1 MNHVLVLIL
10 AIVVMLAVLRR
21 EPGALVSVIALAVL
35 TVAAFFLGSPLL
47 GLLLAVLAAG
57 VAFAGLPQLRR
68 SWLTPRLFALF
79 KQVAPRVS
87 ATEKV
92 ALEAGTVFWDGEL
105 FSGQPRW
112 QKLLG
117 QRNPGLNDREQA
129 FLDKQ
134 CEHVTGL
141 CNGWEVA
148 VERADLPETVWDY
161 LKKEKFF
168 GMIIPESYGGLGFSA
183 KAQSAVLQK
192 LSFNETLMV
201 VVGVPNS
208 LGPGEL
214 LLKYGTEEQKNH
226 YLPRLADGREVP
238 CFGLTGPRAGSDATS
253 IPDTGIVCKGMHN
266 GKEVVGIRLNFEKR
280 WITLAPVATVVG
292 LAFRMFDPDKL
303 LGDVE
308 DIGIS
313 CALIPRDTDG
323 MEIGRRHCPIGS
335 PFMNGPI
342 KGKDVFIPLEYL
354 IGGAEMAGQGWR
366 MLVECLSVG
375 RCITLP
381 SGASGTGRYMTGVA
395 GGFTRIRRQFNTPV
409 AEMEGVKVPLARIA
423 SMAYIARAT
432 VAHTANMIDNGQKP
446 AVPST
451 ILKSQLTEFQ
461 RQMVTDAMDVHGG
474 KTVTLGP
481 RNYLGIGYAAT
492 AVSITVEGANIM
504 TRSLMVFGQGAI
516 RCHPWVLDE
525 LAAKDADDIKAFD
538 KAIFGHLG
546 MVSGNVARSF
556 SAALGV
562 PTGSN
567 PFNGEAARYARAVN
581 RFSAAFSLMADVA
594 MGTLGGSLKLREM
607 LSARLGDVLSN
618 LYMTSM
624 VLKQWQEGRKVP
636 GEEALMRY
644 CCEFLLHR
652 AELAIDEVLNNLP
665 NRWAARAVRPVVLP
679 LGRRWPMPS
688 DTLVSEIAHD
698 VSTDS
703 KLRAYL
709 LEDTWQHQAK
719 DQFPNPVARYNA
731 LLKDNDRATDLY
743 RSVDK
748 AYAKGKL
755 PMAALHPEQRFTAA
769 LKAKLI
775 SQDDHDFMVAYEAE
789 VLDMLTVDDFAFDEL
804 ARDPAKVVWHTGKP
818 GSKAKAAPKAKA
830 EPKAKSKAKA
840 KTKAKA
846 KSATASAS
854 GARSTAEKNTEDSS
868 SNSN

>member
-1 MNHVLVLIL
+1 MNHLLVLIL
-10 AIVVMLAVLRR
+10 AVVVMLAVLRR
-21 EPGALVSVIALAVL
+21 EPGALVSVITLAVL
-35 TVAAFFLGSPLL
+35 TVVAFILGSPLL
-47 GLLLAVLAAG
+47 GVVLALIAAG

-68 SWLTPRLFALF
+68 TWLTPKLFAFF
-79 KQVAPRVS
+79 KQVAPKVS
-87 ATEKV
+87 DTEKA

-117 QRNPGLNDREQA
+117 QRNPGLSDAEQA

-141 CNGWEVA
+141 CNAWDVA
-148 VERADLPETVWDY
+148 VERADLPGEVWDY

-168 GMIIPESYGGLGFSA
+168 GMIIPEQYGGLGFSA
-183 KAQSAVLQK
+183 RAQSAVLQK
-192 LSFNETLMV
+192 LSLNETLMV

-253 IPDTGIVCKGMHN
+253 IPDTGVVCKGMHN

-313 CALIPRDTDG
+313 CALIPRDTEG
-323 MEIGRRHCPIGS
+323 MDIGRRHAPIGS

-342 KGKDVFIPLEYL
+342 RGKDVFIPLDYL

-381 SGASGTGRYMTGVA
+381 SGASGTGRYMAGLA
-395 GGFTRIRRQFNTPV
+395 GGFTRIRRQFNIPV

-423 SMAYIARAT
+423 SMGYIARAT

-481 RNYLGIGYAAT
+481 RNYLGIGYSAT

-525 LAAKDADDIKAFD
+525 LAAKDADDVKAFD

-546 MVSGNVARSF
+546 MVAGNVARSF
-556 SAALGV
+556 TAALGV

-581 RFSAAFSLMADVA
+581 RFSASFSLLADVA

-624 VLKQWQEGRKVP
+624 VLKQWQEGQKVP

-644 CCEFLLHR
+644 SCEFMLYR
-652 AELAIDEVLNNLP
+652 TEVAIDEVLNNLP
-665 NRWAARAVRPVVLP
+665 NRLVARLVRPIVLP

-688 DTLVSEIAHD
+688 DRLVSAIAKD

-709 LEDTWQHQAK
+709 LEDTWQTEAK
-719 DQFPNPVARYNA
+719 GQVVNPVARYNA
-731 LLKDNDRATDLY
+731 LLKDNARATDLY
-743 RSVDK
+743 KTVDK
-748 AYAKGKL
+748 AYAKGEL
-755 PMAALHPEQRFTAA
+755 PMTALHPEQRFEEAF
-769 LKAKLI
+769 KAGLI
-775 SQDDHDFMVAYEAE
+775 SQDDRDFMASYEAE
-789 VLDMLTVDDFAFDEL
+789 VLEMLTVDDFAFDEL
-804 ARDPAKVVWHTGKP
+804 ARDKSKVVWHTGKP
-818 GSKAKAAPKAKA
+818 KAPAKAKAASKAKAAT
-830 EPKAKSKAKA
+830 KSKAKA
-840 KTKAKA
+840 KPKAKA
-846 KSATASAS
+846 KSESGTAAS
-854 GARSTAEKNTEDSS
+854 ARSTAEKTSS
-868 SNSN
+868 GDAD